1 MAGADPG
8 AEKIAA
14 RKALMLEELRE
25 RYFEDALF
33 GKVRA
38 RSKEAKSARTL
49 AIDRGRLDRQ
59 IKPLLGK
66 MSVASVTRRDV
77 EKFLH
82 DVADGRTTGRTTTK
96 TGGLAEVTGGETAA
110 NGAVGLLGAIFSSRT
125 CGLTTPSAG

>member
-1 MAGADPG
+1 LEGAD
-8 AEKIAA
+8 A
-14 RKALMLEELRE
+14 R
-25 RYFEDALF
+25 RYFEDALS
-33 GKVRA
+33 GKVPT

-66 MSVASVTRRDV
+66 MNVALVARRAV

-82 DVADGRTTGRTTTK
+82 EVRDGRTKGRTTTK
-96 TGGLAEVTGGETAA
+96 TRGLADVTGGETAA
-110 NGAVGLLGAIFSSRT
+110 NGAVGLLGASFSSRT